1 MKYDLD
7 TCVISEFI
15 KPKPNEKVLEWIFN
29 QKFNDLC
36 ISVISFGEI
45 WKGISMLSKSSK
57 KEELKRWFENDIV
70 YPYYSRALKIDYS
83 IMIIWG
89 ELYAKLESDKK
100 LIPVVDLFIAATS
113 ISYNFTL
120 ATRNT
125 KDFINTGCKLFNPWE

>member
-15 KPKPNEKVLEWIFN
+15 KPKPNEKSIRMDFY

-45 WKGISMLSKSSK
+45 WKGISMLSKSAK

>member
-1 MKYDLD
+1 MKYVLN
-7 TCVISEFI
+7 TCVISEFV
-15 KPKPNEKVLEWIFN
+15 KPKPNEKVLEWVFN
-29 QKFNDLC
+29 QKFNDLF
-36 ISVISFGEI
+36 INVISFGKI
-45 WKGISMLSKSSK
+45 WKGISKLSKSAK
-57 KEELKRWFENDIV
+57 KDELNNWFEKDVV
-70 YPYYSRALKIDYS
+70 YSYYSRALKIDYS

-89 ELYAKLESDKK
+89 ELYAKLEMDKK

>member
-1 MKYDLD
+1 MKYVLD

-45 WKGISMLSKSSK
+45 WKGISMLSKSAK
-57 KEELKRWFENDIV
+57 KEELKKWFENDIV
-70 YPYYSRALKIDYS
+70 YPYHSRALKIDYT

-113 ISYNFTL
+113 LSYNFTL